1 MTLRLSQYAALAAA
15 LLFWPVNSVLAEEA
29 LVNEFRVSK
38 GKLVCNS
45 GGKDRSYIPCLRI
58 GPLSIGQDLRD
69 VSKMLGKANR
79 VINEGVIIIR
89 VYTIRAGALTGQRI
103 PYWVIG
109 FRDRKVVS
117 IQLTSPRGEERF
129 EFSSIQIGDTAS
141 KVTATLGPPTV
152 KEMVKDVSATYWGY
166 DPVPIGIEI
175 MDGRVFTIYVSEPT
189 GE

>member
-1 MTLRLSQYAALAAA
+1 MTLRLSRYAALAAA
-15 LLFWPVNSVLAEEA
+15 RLFWPVNSVLAEEA

-45 GGKDRSYIPCLRI
+45 SGKDESYTPCLRI
-58 GPLSIGQDLRD
+58 GPVSVGQNLREI
-69 VSKMLGKANR
+69 SRMFGKANR
-79 VINEGVIIIR
+79 VVEEGAVTMR
-89 VYTIRAGALTGQRI
+89 VYVIRAGAMVGHRI

-109 FRDRKVVS
+109 FRKRKVVS
-117 IQLTSPRGEERF
+117 IQITSPRGDERF
-129 EFSSIQIGDTAS
+129 TFSSIQIGDTAS
-141 KVTATLGPPTV
+141 KVTATLGPPTM

-175 MDGRVFTIYVSEPT
+175 MDGRVYTMYVSEPT